1 MTPPAGAAAP
11 RRAVF
16 LDRDGV
22 LNRATVSRGVPHPP
36 SGADLEVLPGVAEAC
51 TRLRDAG
58 YLLIVVT
65 NQPDVARG
73 TSSHAA
79 VDALNRS
86 LLQRLPLDDV
96 LVCPHDDGDACGC
109 RKPREG
115 LLLEAAR
122 TWGIDLRRSVM
133 VGDRWRDVEAGRRA
147 GCATVFVDHGYAERS
162 PQSPDLVVRQLVEA
176 VPWILDS
183 HTAADEA
190 SGPDLR
196 DLRVSI
202 FADGADLDGVLE
214 LSRHPLISGFTTN
227 PTLMRTA
234 GVRDYEAFA
243 RELLEHIP
251 GMPVSFEVVADEFG
265 EMERQA
271 RRIASWG
278 DNVYVKIPVTNT
290 RAETSTELV
299 RRLADRGVQLN
310 VTAVLA
316 PAQVCA
322 VTTALAGGP
331 PSYLS
336 VFAGRVADTGRDPV
350 PLMTEAL
357 EVIRPWPSIRLIWAS
372 PREVLNILQ
381 ADAIGCHVIT
391 VTHDLLR
398 KLAGVGKG
406 LDQLSL
412 ETVRMF
418 HRDAEAAGFVL

>member
-1 MTPPAGAAAP
+1 VTP

-22 LNRATVSRGVPHPP
+22 LNRATVSEGVPHPP
-36 SGADLEVLPGVAEAC
+36 TGPELEVLPGVAEAC
-51 TRLRDAG
+51 TRLHDAG

-65 NQPDVARG
+65 NQPDVSRG
-73 TSSHAA
+73 TSSRAS

-86 LLQRLPLDDV
+86 LLRQLALDDV

-109 RKPREG
+109 RKPSDG
-115 LLLEAAR
+115 MLLEAAR
-122 TWGIDLRRSVM
+122 TWGIDLRHSVM

-147 GCATVFVDHGYAERS
+147 GCATVFIDHGYTERS

-176 VPWILDS
+176 VPWILDGCANAGE
-183 HTAADEA
+183 AAV
-190 SGPDLR
+190 PDLR
-196 DLRVSI
+196 DLRVGI
-202 FADGADLDGVLE
+202 FADGADLNGVLA
-214 LSRHPLISGFTTN
+214 LSRHPLIRGFTTN
-227 PTLMRTA
+227 PTLMHAA
-234 GVRDYEAFA
+234 GVRDYETFA

-251 GMPVSFEVVADEFG
+251 DRPVSFEVFADEFG

-271 RRIASWG
+271 RMIASWG

-290 RAETSTELV
+290 RAESSTELV
-299 RRLADRGVQLN
+299 RRLVDRGVQLN
-310 VTAVLA
+310 VTAVLS

-322 VTTALAGGP
+322 VTTVLAGGP

-336 VFAGRVADTGRDPV
+336 VFAGRIADTGRDPV

-391 VTHDLLR
+391 VTHELLA
-398 KLAGVGKG
+398 KLPGVGKG

-418 HRDAEAAGFVL
+418 HRDAEAAGFAL